1 MIKQSDY
8 LYEIANIMRLII
20 KFKTKFLI
28 EKIKII
34 VGFFPCK

>member
-8 LYEIANIMRLII
+8 LYEIANIMRLLI